1 MNSYLYIS
9 VTGNINRFLLKCNKN
24 NINILRIN
32 YNSYKSAI
40 ILINEKDYKKVLKLK
55 GICKIRIV
63 NTIGLKRYKNKIKEY
78 RIFIICF
85 ILGISLLIMLSNI
98 IFEIEITGDN
108 KKLNELITK
117 ELINYDIDKYKF
129 KKGSKKIENIK
140 EKIKKK
146 YKDNIEWLNIKESGV
161 KYIISYVERKV
172 DYSTDSLEIYSIA
185 ARKSGIV
192 RDIYSYQGVTM
203 VDIGNYVSK
212 GDILISSDIM
222 LNDEIKKQVNAKG
235 KVYAEVWYKVK
246 VEYPLNYKE
255 KKYTNNKR
263 KILYIRIGNNY
274 FELNKYKN
282 YDRNNII
289 SYKNK
294 ITGFEIGLEEIKKIE
309 LINKKY
315 SNKEALDLAIKEAK
329 NKIKLKLDKDER
341 IISEKTLNFYSNGS
355 KIILDEFISVYEEIG
370 EKKKIEM
377 GDAND
382 SKDTKDGT

>member
-1 MNSYLYIS
+1 MNSYLY
-9 VTGNINRFLLKCNKN
+9 VCVNGNINRFLLKCNKN
-24 NINILRIN
+24 NINILKIT

-55 GICKIRIV
+55 GICKVRIV

-108 KKLNELITK
+108 KKLTELITK
-117 ELINYDIDKYKF
+117 ELINYDIDKYKL
-129 KKGSKKIENIK
+129 KKGSKKIEKIK
-140 EKIKKK
+140 EKIKNK
-146 YKDNIEWLNIKESGV
+146 YKDDIEWLNIKEYGV
-161 KYIISYVERKV
+161 KYIINYVERKV
-172 DYSTDSLEIYSIA
+172 DYSTDSFEVYSIA

-192 RDIYSYQGVTM
+192 RDIYSYQGVSM

-263 KILYIRIGNNY
+263 KILYIKIGNRY
-274 FELNKYKN
+274 FEINKYKN
-282 YDRNNII
+282 YDRKKII

-294 ITGFEIGLEEIKKIE
+294 ITGIEIGIEEIKKIE

-315 SNKEALDLAIKEAK
+315 TNKEAINLAIKEAK
-329 NKIKLKLDKDER
+329 NKIKLKLNKDER

>member
-129 KKGSKKIENIK
+129 KKASKKIEKIK
-140 EKIKKK
+140 EKIKNK

-294 ITGFEIGLEEIKKIE
+294 ITGLEIGLEEIKKIE
-309 LINKKY
+309 LIDKKY

>member
-1 MNSYLYIS
+1 
-9 VTGNINRFLLKCNKN
+9 
-24 NINILRIN
+24 
-32 YNSYKSAI
+32 
-40 ILINEKDYKKVLKLK
+40 
-55 GICKIRIV
+55 
-63 NTIGLKRYKNKIKEY
+63 
-78 RIFIICF
+78 
-85 ILGISLLIMLSNI
+85 MLSNI

-129 KKGSKKIENIK
+129 KKASKKIEKIK
-140 EKIKKK
+140 EKIKNK

-282 YDRNNII
+282 YDRNNIL

-309 LINKKY
+309 LIDKKY

-382 SKDTKDGT
+382 SKDTKDGA

>member
-85 ILGISLLIMLSNI
+85 ILGISLLIMLSKI

-172 DYSTDSLEIYSIA
+172 DYSTDSFEIYSIA

>member
-1 MNSYLYIS
+1 
-9 VTGNINRFLLKCNKN
+9 
-24 NINILRIN
+24 
-32 YNSYKSAI
+32 
-40 ILINEKDYKKVLKLK
+40 
-55 GICKIRIV
+55 
-63 NTIGLKRYKNKIKEY
+63 
-78 RIFIICF
+78 
-85 ILGISLLIMLSNI
+85 
-98 IFEIEITGDN
+98 
-108 KKLNELITK
+108 
-117 ELINYDIDKYKF
+117 
-129 KKGSKKIENIK
+129 
-140 EKIKKK
+140 
-146 YKDNIEWLNIKESGV
+146 
-161 KYIISYVERKV
+161 
-172 DYSTDSLEIYSIA
+172 
-185 ARKSGIV
+185 
-192 RDIYSYQGVTM
+192 M

-294 ITGFEIGLEEIKKIE
+294 ITGLEIGLEEIKKIE
-309 LINKKY
+309 LIDKKY